1 MKKVGLFFGTFDP
14 IHVGH
19 ERIAKYFLEIYF
31 DEIWFVIT
39 PLNPDKIN
47 ENLTDQSIRLEM
59 SKIFCGDQEKFKSC
73 DIEFSL
79 PKPNYTA
86 DTLVELKKK
95 YPDLNF
101 GIIMGE
107 DNLIGLETWKNF
119 NKILEGKIYVYPRIN
134 KLNID
139 ANLKDHP
146 SVIFSNAPVMKISSS
161 EIRRVI
167 VQNGDYQKLVPEQ
180 ISKHISNNNL
190 SLIHI

>member
-14 IHVGH
+14 IHIGH
-19 ERIAKYFLEIYF
+19 ERIAKYFLERYF

-73 DIEFSL
+73 DIEFNL

-95 YPDLNF
+95 YTDLNF

-134 KLNID
+134 KHNIN

-146 SVIFSNAPVMKISSS
+146 SVIFSDAPVMKISSS

-167 VQNGDYQKLVPEQ
+167 VQNGDYQKLVPKQ
-180 ISKHISNNNL
+180 ISKHILNNNL
-190 SLIHI
+190 YK

>member
-19 ERIAKYFLEIYF
+19 ERIAKYFLDRYF

-73 DIEFSL
+73 DIEFNL

-134 KLNID
+134 KHNID

-146 SVIFSNAPVMKISSS
+146 SVIFSDAPVMKISSS

-167 VQNGDYQKLVPEQ
+167 VQNGDFQKLVPKQ
-180 ISKHISNNNL
+180 IFNHILNNNL
-190 SLIHI
+190 YK

>member
-73 DIEFSL
+73 DIEFNL

-86 DTLVELKKK
+86 DTLLELKKK

-134 KLNID
+134 KHNIN

-146 SVIFSNAPVMKISSS
+146 SVIFSDAPVMKISSS

-167 VQNGDYQKLVPEQ
+167 VQNGDYQKLVPKQ
-180 ISKHISNNNL
+180 ISKHILNNNL
-190 SLIHI
+190 YK

>member
-19 ERIAKYFLEIYF
+19 ERIAKYFLERYF

-73 DIEFSL
+73 DIEFNL

-119 NKILEGKIYVYPRIN
+119 NKILEGMIYVYPRIN
-134 KLNID
+134 KHNID

-146 SVIFSNAPVMKISSS
+146 SVIFSDAPVMKISSS

-167 VQNGDYQKLVPEQ
+167 VQNGDFQKLVPKQ
-180 ISKHISNNNL
+180 IFNHILNNNL
-190 SLIHI
+190 YK

>member
-14 IHVGH
+14 IHIGH
-19 ERIAKYFLEIYF
+19 ERIAKYFLERYF

-73 DIEFSL
+73 DIEFNL

-119 NKILEGKIYVYPRIN
+119 NKILKGKIYVYPRIN
-134 KLNID
+134 KHNID

-146 SVIFSNAPVMKISSS
+146 SVIFSDAPVMKISSS

-167 VQNGDYQKLVPEQ
+167 IQNGDFQKLVPKQ
-180 ISKHISNNNL
+180 IFKHILNNNL
-190 SLIHI
+190 YK

>member
-14 IHVGH
+14 IHIGH
-19 ERIAKYFLEIYF
+19 ERIAKYFLERYF

-73 DIEFSL
+73 DIEFNL

-134 KLNID
+134 KHNID

-146 SVIFSNAPVMKISSS
+146 SVIFSDAPVMKISSS

-167 VQNGDYQKLVPEQ
+167 VQNGDFQKLVPKQ
-180 ISKHISNNNL
+180 IFNHILNNNL
-190 SLIHI
+190 YK

>member
-19 ERIAKYFLEIYF
+19 ERIAKYFLERYF

-73 DIEFSL
+73 DIEFNL

-134 KLNID
+134 KHNID
-139 ANLKDHP
+139 ADLKDHP
-146 SVIFSNAPVMKISSS
+146 SVIFSDAPVMKISSS

-167 VQNGDYQKLVPEQ
+167 IQNGDYQKLVPKQ
-180 ISKHISNNNL
+180 IFKHILNNNL
-190 SLIHI
+190 YK

>member
-14 IHVGH
+14 IHIGH
-19 ERIAKYFLEIYF
+19 ERIAKYFLERYF

-47 ENLTDQSIRLEM
+47 ENLTNQSIRLEM
-59 SKIFCGDQEKFKSC
+59 SKVFCGNEEKFKSC
-73 DIEFSL
+73 DIEFNL

-95 YPDLNF
+95 HPDLNF
-101 GIIMGE
+101 AIIIGE

-119 NKILEGKIYVYPRIN
+119 NKILEGKIYVYPRVN
-134 KLNID
+134 KHNID

-146 SVIFSNAPVMKISSS
+146 SVIFSDAPFMKISSS
-161 EIRRVI
+161 EIRRI
-167 VQNGDYQKLVPEQ
+167 ISNNGYFEKLVPKQ
-180 ISKHISNNNL
+180 INEYIFQNNVYK
-190 SLIHI
+190 

>member
-19 ERIAKYFLEIYF
+19 ERIAKYFLERYF

-47 ENLTDQSIRLEM
+47 ENLTDQSIRLKM

-73 DIEFSL
+73 DIEFNL

-134 KLNID
+134 KQNID
-139 ANLKDHP
+139 ANLKNHP
-146 SVIFSNAPVMKISSS
+146 SVIFSDAPVMKISSS

-167 VQNGDYQKLVPEQ
+167 LQNGDYQKLVPKQ
-180 ISKHISNNNL
+180 IFKHILNNNL
-190 SLIHI
+190 YK

>member
-14 IHVGH
+14 IHIGH
-19 ERIAKYFLEIYF
+19 ERIAKYFLKRYF

-47 ENLTDQSIRLEM
+47 ENLTNQSIRLEM
-59 SKIFCGDQEKFKSC
+59 SKVFCGNEEKFKSC
-73 DIEFSL
+73 DIEFNL
-79 PKPNYTA
+79 HKPNYTA

-95 YPDLNF
+95 HPDLNF
-101 GIIMGE
+101 AIIMGE

-134 KLNID
+134 KHNID

-146 SVIFSNAPVMKISSS
+146 SVIFSDAPFMKISSS
-161 EIRRVI
+161 EIRRI
-167 VQNGDYQKLVPEQ
+167 ISNNGDFEKLVPKQ
-180 ISKHISNNNL
+180 INEYIFQNNVYK
-190 SLIHI
+190 

>member
-1 MKKVGLFFGTFDP
+1 MNKVGLFFGTFDP

-19 ERIAKYFLEIYF
+19 ERIAKYFLERYF

-47 ENLTDQSIRLEM
+47 ENLTDQTIRLEM
-59 SKIFCGDQEKFKSC
+59 SKIFCGDEEKFKSC
-73 DIEFSL
+73 DIEFNL

-134 KLNID
+134 KQNID
-139 ANLKDHP
+139 ANLKNHP
-146 SVIFSNAPVMKISSS
+146 SVIFSDAPVMKISSS

-167 VQNGDYQKLVPEQ
+167 LQNGDYQKLVPKQ
-180 ISKHISNNNL
+180 ISKHILNNNL
-190 SLIHI
+190 YK

>member
-19 ERIAKYFLEIYF
+19 ERIAKYFLERYF

-73 DIEFSL
+73 DIEFNL

-134 KLNID
+134 KHNID

-146 SVIFSNAPVMKISSS
+146 SVIFSDAPVMKISSS

-167 VQNGDYQKLVPEQ
+167 VQNGDYQKLVPKQ
-180 ISKHISNNNL
+180 IFKHILNNNL
-190 SLIHI
+190 YK

>member
-19 ERIAKYFLEIYF
+19 ERIAKYFLERYF

-47 ENLTDQSIRLEM
+47 ENLTDQTIRLEM
-59 SKIFCGDQEKFKSC
+59 SKIFCGDEEKFKSC
-73 DIEFSL
+73 DIEFNL

-134 KLNID
+134 KHNID

-146 SVIFSNAPVMKISSS
+146 SVIFSDAPVMKISSS

-167 VQNGDYQKLVPEQ
+167 IQNGDYQKLVPKQ
-180 ISKHISNNNL
+180 IFKHILNNNL
-190 SLIHI
+190 YK

>member
-19 ERIAKYFLEIYF
+19 ERIAKYFLERYF

-47 ENLTDQSIRLEM
+47 ENLTDQTIRLEM

-73 DIEFSL
+73 DIEFNL

-134 KLNID
+134 KHNID

-146 SVIFSNAPVMKISSS
+146 SVIFSDAPVMKISSS

-167 VQNGDYQKLVPEQ
+167 IQNGDYQKLVPKQ
-180 ISKHISNNNL
+180 IFKHILNNNL
-190 SLIHI
+190 YK

>member
-19 ERIAKYFLEIYF
+19 ERIAKYFLERYF

-73 DIEFSL
+73 DIEFNL

-134 KLNID
+134 KHNID

-146 SVIFSNAPVMKISSS
+146 SVIFSDAPVMKISSS

-167 VQNGDYQKLVPEQ
+167 VQNGDFQKLVPKQ
-180 ISKHISNNNL
+180 IFNHILNNNL
-190 SLIHI
+190 YK

>member
-19 ERIAKYFLEIYF
+19 ERIAKYFLERYF

-73 DIEFSL
+73 DIEFNL

-134 KLNID
+134 KHNID

-146 SVIFSNAPVMKISSS
+146 SVIFSDAPVMKISSS

-167 VQNGDYQKLVPEQ
+167 IQNGDYQKLVPKQ
-180 ISKHISNNNL
+180 ISKHILNNNL
-190 SLIHI
+190 YK

>member
-19 ERIAKYFLEIYF
+19 ERIAKYFLERYF

-47 ENLTDQSIRLEM
+47 ENLTDQSIRLKM
-59 SKIFCGDQEKFKSC
+59 SKIFCGDLEKFKSC
-73 DIEFSL
+73 DIEFNL

-134 KLNID
+134 KHNIN

-146 SVIFSNAPVMKISSS
+146 SVIFSDAPVMKISSS

-167 VQNGDYQKLVPEQ
+167 VQNGDYQKLVPKK
-180 ISKHISNNNL
+180 ISKHILNNNL
-190 SLIHI
+190 YK

>member
-14 IHVGH
+14 IHIGH
-19 ERIAKYFLEIYF
+19 ERIAKYFLERYF

-47 ENLTDQSIRLEM
+47 ENLTNQSIRLEM
-59 SKIFCGDQEKFKSC
+59 SKVFCGNEEKFKSC
-73 DIEFSL
+73 DIEFNL

-95 YPDLNF
+95 HPDLNF
-101 GIIMGE
+101 AIIMGE

-134 KLNID
+134 KHNID

-146 SVIFSNAPVMKISSS
+146 SVIFSDAPFMKISSS
-161 EIRRVI
+161 EIRRI
-167 VQNGDYQKLVPEQ
+167 ISNNGYFEKLVPKQ
-180 ISKHISNNNL
+180 INEYIFQNNVYK
-190 SLIHI
+190 

>member
-19 ERIAKYFLEIYF
+19 ERIAKYFLERYF

-73 DIEFSL
+73 DIEFNL

-134 KLNID
+134 KHNID

-146 SVIFSNAPVMKISSS
+146 SVIFSDAPVMKISSS

-167 VQNGDYQKLVPEQ
+167 IQNGDYQKLVPKQ
-180 ISKHISNNNL
+180 IFKHILNNNL
-190 SLIHI
+190 YK

>member
-19 ERIAKYFLEIYF
+19 ERIAKYFLERYF

-73 DIEFSL
+73 DIEFNL

-134 KLNID
+134 KHNID

-146 SVIFSNAPVMKISSS
+146 SVIFSDAPVMKISSS
-161 EIRRVI
+161 EIRKVI
-167 VQNGDYQKLVPEQ
+167 VQNGDYQKLVPKQ
-180 ISKHISNNNL
+180 IFNHILNNNL
-190 SLIHI
+190 YK

>member
-101 GIIMGE
+101 GITMGE

-134 KLNID
+134 KYNID

-146 SVIFSNAPVMKISSS
+146 SVIFSDAPVMKISSS

-190 SLIHI
+190 YK

>member
-19 ERIAKYFLEIYF
+19 EIIAKYFLERYF

-73 DIEFSL
+73 DIEFNL

-86 DTLVELKKK
+86 DTLLELKKK

-134 KLNID
+134 KHNID

-146 SVIFSNAPVMKISSS
+146 SVIFSDAPVMKISSS

-167 VQNGDYQKLVPEQ
+167 VQNGDYQKLVPKQ
-180 ISKHISNNNL
+180 IYNHILNNNL
-190 SLIHI
+190 YQ

>member
-1 MKKVGLFFGTFDP
+1 MNKVGLFFGTFDP

-19 ERIAKYFLEIYF
+19 ERIAKYFLERYF

-134 KLNID
+134 KQNID
-139 ANLKDHP
+139 ANLKNHP
-146 SVIFSNAPVMKISSS
+146 SVIFSDAPVMKISSS

-167 VQNGDYQKLVPEQ
+167 LQNGDYQKLVPKQ
-180 ISKHISNNNL
+180 ISKHILNNNL
-190 SLIHI
+190 YK